1 MADVQEAGSG
11 GIMQAL
17 QEIPLP
23 YALAAIPVG
32 LFVPVLLLSQD
43 AGPGLSADYPLQFRI
58 MARLRTPILM
68 FIVVPLSFA
77 LWMYRTVRD
86 HFRQSIRGE
95 ASFAG
100 HDERVQ
106 GVVKQIKAWNVGNR
120 QKMLRTARP
129 NWAAMSTKL
138 ASNKGDANRIN
149 VSQLN
154 HILQV
159 DREAMTIT
167 CEPSVTM
174 GMITDLLLPQNLA
187 LTVQVEMESITI
199 GGVTMGFGM
208 ETNSHRAGLFQET
221 VVAYELATPSGEVM
235 KVTADSDPELFYAL
249 PWSHGSLGFLM
260 SVTVRI
266 VEVKPYVKITYIPT
280 HTTAELG
287 EKMQAMAES
296 DDAPLFL
303 EATIYTKHEA
313 VIQAAEFVDRPSSAE
328 ERRRLNYINRFWK
341 PFYYKWVETFLEKGE
356 SWEIV
361 PTKHFYHRFSRS
373 IFWEIEDMIP
383 FSNHPIYRTL
393 WGWMGAPEVSLLKLF
408 QGPVIRRASV
418 YAHVVQESIMP
429 IRHLAEGVDK
439 FDDWYGVYPLLVFP
453 IKVVDRGD
461 LSGFLKPR
469 SDNLIAGKDYG
480 IWVDLGAYGA
490 PREVK
495 EGRSW
500 DAKSNIRAMEHW
512 TREKGGWQ
520 ATYTDLFATRK
531 EFRMMFDH
539 ALYDAQRKRLG
550 CEDAFPEVYDK
561 IKPEA
566 GIVDLAAEE
575 TAEALPAAKH

>member
-235 KVTADSDPELFYAL
+235 
-249 PWSHGSLGFLM
+249 
-260 SVTVRI
+260 
-266 VEVKPYVKITYIPT
+266 
-280 HTTAELG
+280 
-287 EKMQAMAES
+287 
-296 DDAPLFL
+296 
-303 EATIYTKHEA
+303 
-313 VIQAAEFVDRPSSAE
+313 
-328 ERRRLNYINRFWK
+328 
-341 PFYYKWVETFLEKGE
+341 
-356 SWEIV
+356 
-361 PTKHFYHRFSRS
+361 
-373 IFWEIEDMIP
+373 
-383 FSNHPIYRTL
+383 
-393 WGWMGAPEVSLLKLF
+393 
-408 QGPVIRRASV
+408 
-418 YAHVVQESIMP
+418 
-429 IRHLAEGVDK
+429 
-439 FDDWYGVYPLLVFP
+439 
-453 IKVVDRGD
+453 
-461 LSGFLKPR
+461 
-469 SDNLIAGKDYG
+469 
-480 IWVDLGAYGA
+480 
-490 PREVK
+490 
-495 EGRSW
+495 
-500 DAKSNIRAMEHW
+500 
-512 TREKGGWQ
+512 
-520 ATYTDLFATRK
+520 
-531 EFRMMFDH
+531 
-539 ALYDAQRKRLG
+539 
-550 CEDAFPEVYDK
+550 
-561 IKPEA
+561 
-566 GIVDLAAEE
+566 
-575 TAEALPAAKH
+575 